1 MKISICFKPFENMF
15 NPVHPTTSNLFKRP
29 FGVSPVAAHRS
40 WCTAQPLEQD
50 LPQLRH
56 LTIPKKK
63 RVPKEGFFEFSPR
76 PGVHFNS
83 LMFNNFLIVWR
94 KEKWRLQ
101 RESIQICVDLG
112 RSFCRQRCL
121 GCGTSLQLRSWGRAY
136 PPQSHHSLGVPEGTK
151 QRPIEANTLW

>member
-1 MKISICFKPFENMF
+1 MF

-29 FGVSPVAAHRS
+29 FSISPVAAHRS

-56 LTIPKKK
+56 LTIPPQKKK
-63 RVPKEGFFEFSPR
+63 NGCQKRDFLSFPR
-76 PGVHFNS
+76 IQGEFNS

-112 RSFCRQRCL
+112 RSFRCQRCL

-136 PPQSHHSLGVPEGTK
+136 PPQSHHSLGVPSDQTTT
-151 QRPIEANTLW
+151 NWS